1 MPTPDT
7 VIPKGKKSKLKKRL
21 TNKFSHKSDQDPKQ
35 KYKKNKDGDAKL
47 VSDGP
52 LGSPDVVEGCPV
64 PSPALSRKTHKR
76 KKSKSLSGDL
86 TFELAQVKI
95 QCADTAHQLEHK
107 SLELNKAL
115 HREEFV
121 VRELKEAREHIM
133 RLEQKV
139 GVGEHT
145 HTRTHTHTH
154 SLTCTHTHTHMYTHT
169 YTRIHTHTRAQLFDL
184 STCPQCGHMLQSE
197 KLNFELTDSSYTSP
211 TEEGADSAV
220 LSQVR
225 QSVSPPSEGGGEAQ
239 DSGSDDR

>member
-35 KYKKNKDGDAKL
+35 KYRKNKDGDTKL

-64 PSPALSRKTHKR
+64 PSPALSRKAHKR

-145 HTRTHTHTH
+145 HTHTQHTHTHTH
-154 SLTCTHTHTHMYTHT
+154 SHVPTHIHTYTHTHTHSC
-169 YTRIHTHTRAQLFDL
+169 
-184 STCPQCGHMLQSE
+184 STSAHAPNVATC
-197 KLNFELTDSSYTSP
+197 SSQKS
-211 TEEGADSAV
+211 
-220 LSQVR
+220 
-225 QSVSPPSEGGGEAQ
+225 
-239 DSGSDDR
+239 